1 MPMTDA
7 LLPEFDREMATTR
20 KLLERVPGDNLAWKP
35 HAKSMTLGRLAS
47 HLAELPGWVASIVNE
62 SSFNMTGNPPSPES
76 PSLPDILAM
85 FDKNVATARKTI
97 AAKTDAE
104 FLSPWTLKREGRDM
118 FTMPKVSVVR
128 NFLLNH
134 SIHHRGQLSVYLRL
148 NDVPLPSIYGPSA
161 DERG

>member
-20 KLLERVPGDNLAWKP
+20 KLLERVPADNLAWKP

-76 PSLPDILAM
+76 PSLPDILVM

-104 FLSPWTLKREGRDM
+104 FLSPWTLKQIGRAH
-118 FTMPKVSVVR
+118 V
-128 NFLLNH
+128 
-134 SIHHRGQLSVYLRL
+134 
-148 NDVPLPSIYGPSA
+148 
-161 DERG
+161 